1 VDALL
6 KFVPSTFN
14 ADSKIHTI
22 SVEVLSINDGNVIPV
37 LRDTDIFYDTEALV
51 IVHRAKSRESGL
63 VSTKV
68 WCWHGKKCQFGE
80 RGEKKVGELARRY
93 GSALVSIRL
102 QEKN

>member
-6 KFVPSTFN
+6 KFVPSAFN
-14 ADSKIHTI
+14 PDSKIHTI

-37 LRDTDIFYDTEALV
+37 LRDTDIFYDTEALA
-51 IVHRAKSRESGL
+51 IVHRAKSRENGL

-68 WCWHGKKCQFGE
+68 WCWRGKKCQFGE
-80 RGEKKVGELARRY
+80 RGEKKAGELARRY
-93 GSALVSIRL
+93 GSELVSIRL